1 MQKPMLDRQ
10 DMIRFLGDVIST
22 EMEKPDGDIDM
33 DLVMECEEYLAELL
47 SDVKFPDKQMKRNIA
62 KIKSKT
68 RHTERPFALVFRM
81 PYMRK
86 IVAAA
91 CAAVILAGGAITTSA
106 FAPSFWDLVR
116 CVLNLDFGTSVD
128 DGGVTYINRGETHGY
143 QTIDELI
150 QQEEIDILYPH
161 DLPEHLKIKSITSA
175 GEEQNLKYSVAFV
188 DGTTG
193 ISINPDELDVSTL
206 FDQTEKFVNSKNI
219 TSYIKIRRDTVVST
233 TVHNGWT
240 YYITATTMDDMKII
254 LENLY

>member
-22 EMEKPDGDIDM
+22 EMEKPDGGIDM
-33 DLVMECEEYLAELL
+33 ELVMECEEYLAELL

-91 CAAVILAGGAITTSA
+91 CVAVILAGGAITTSA

-128 DGGVTYINRGETHGY
+128 DGGVTYMYYGERTKFKN
-143 QTIDELI
+143 I
-150 QQEEIDILYPH
+150 EEWVESENLDILYPH
-161 DLPEHLKIKSITSA
+161 DLPEHLKIKTIVSIDEESNVYTIA
-175 GEEQNLKYSVAFV
+175 LTDDRTTIDINFGEI
-188 DGTTG
+188 D
-193 ISINPDELDVSTL
+193 ISTL
-206 FDQTEKFVNSKNI
+206 SAKSEVFINSHNI
-219 TSYIKIRRDTVVST
+219 TSYVLVNEEIIVST

-240 YYITATTMDDMKII
+240 YYITANTMDDMKTI